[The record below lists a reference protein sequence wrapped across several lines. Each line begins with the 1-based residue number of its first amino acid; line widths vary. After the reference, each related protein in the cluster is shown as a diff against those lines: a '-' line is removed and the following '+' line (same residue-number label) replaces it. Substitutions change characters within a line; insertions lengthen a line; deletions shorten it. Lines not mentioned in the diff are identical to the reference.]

1 MSIHILFDFDGTLVD
16 SLDAAFTAFRQVG
29 PEFGCAPLSRERME
43 RLRGMH
49 ALEVVHALGV
59 PMYRLPHLA
68 TRMRR
73 AMRADLMETVPIEG
87 IGEVLETLLQRGHR
101 LGILSSNARASVHE
115 YVRRHR
121 LPGLDRVVGGTG
133 LFGKAGALRRQARI
147 RGIDPGRLVYVGD
160 ELRDL
165 DAAREARVRF
175 AAVAWGYTPLERLA
189 AAGPDFQCRD
199 PRDLLSIDV
208 VPWRGEI

>member
-1 MSIHILFDFDGTLVD
+1 MKKSVHILFDFDGTLVD
-16 SLDAAFTAFRQVG
+16 SLDAAFSAFGQVG
-29 PEFGCAPLSRERME
+29 PEFGCAPLSRERLE

-59 PMYRLPHLA
+59 PMYRLPQLA
-68 TRMRR
+68 SRMRR
-73 AMRADLMETVPIEG
+73 AMRDDLMETAPVLG

-101 LGILSSNARASVHE
+101 LGVLSSNARGSVRE

-121 LPGLDRVVGGTG
+121 LPGLDAVVGGTG
-133 LFGKAGALRRQARI
+133 LFGKASALRRQARR
-147 RGIDPGRLVYVGD
+147 RGVGLERLVYVGD

-165 DAAREARVRF
+165 EAARDAGVRF
-175 AAVAWGYTPLERLA
+175 AAVAWGYTPLESLA
-189 AAGPDFQCRD
+189 AGGPDFQCRH

-208 VPWRGEI
+208 EMP

>member
-1 MSIHILFDFDGTLVD
+1 MPTHILFDFDGTLVD
-16 SLDAAFTAFRQVG
+16 SLDVAFTAFGQVG
-29 PEFGCAPLSRERME
+29 PELGCAPLSRERLE

-59 PMYRLPHLA
+59 PMYRLPQLA

-73 AMRADLMETVPIEG
+73 AMRDDLMETAPVHG

-101 LGILSSNARASVHE
+101 LGVLSSNARGSVRE
-115 YVRRHR
+115 YVHRHR
-121 LPGLDRVVGGTG
+121 LPGLDAVVGGTG
-133 LFGKAGALRRQARI
+133 LFGKAAALRRQAR
-147 RGIDPGRLVYVGD
+147 RRDIDPERLVYVGD

-165 DAAREARVRF
+165 EAARDAGVRF
-175 AAVAWGYTPLERLA
+175 AAVAWGFTLLESLA
-189 AAGPDFQCRD
+189 AGGPDFQCRH

-208 VPWRGEI
+208 EMP